1 MALWISR
8 VSNVGNQEEDGEQ
21 NLLSR
26 PERAEMENKPTSAKK
41 KRGYLPRLAVGV
53 TDPGMSDQKK

>member
-26 PERAEMENKPTSAKK
+26 PERAEMENKPTRLK
-41 KRGYLPRLAVGV
+41 GYLPRLAVGV
-53 TDPGMSDQKK
+53 TDTGMSDQKK